1 MGDETWR
8 SLPKLMSQRTQEIL
22 AEQLAGLADRQGRPF
37 SIVLHG
43 GEPLLLGELRL
54 STLFTALRQKLGSE
68 FGISVQTNG
77 VLITD
82 KIIDVL
88 EKYGIR
94 VSISLDGPPTLH
106 DTRRPDLRG
115 RPTHARVL
123 QGISKLLARPASV
136 SLFSGLLAV
145 VDPYSDP
152 DNVYRFFKEVGAPS
166 VDFLYRDGNH
176 SKLPYGKDS
185 VDSDIYGRWMAKI
198 LDLYIADPQP
208 MRIRILDDI
217 IKLLLGGAGM
227 KEGIGLTDFG
237 ILVIDTD
244 GSIRKN
250 DTLKSSPLGDTFNAN
265 WNLNNC
271 SLSDIA
277 TSDEFRTYHIAQKP
291 SSAIC
296 ANCSLLRVC
305 GGGMVTHRFKEGRGY
320 ENPTVFCADQKFL
333 IERVFRHLSRYNLVE
348 ARVA

>member
-22 AEQLAGLADRQGRPF
+22 AEQLAALADRQGRPF

-54 STLFTALRQKLGSE
+54 SALFTILRRKLGNK
-68 FGISVQTNG
+68 FGISVQSNG
-77 VLITD
+77 VLISD

-88 EKYGIR
+88 EKYGVR
-94 VSISLDGPPTLH
+94 VSISLDGPSTLH
-106 DTRRPDLRG
+106 DSRRPDLRG
-115 RPTHARVL
+115 RPTHARTL
-123 QGISKLLARPASV
+123 QGISKLLARPASA

-152 DNVYRFFKEVGAPS
+152 DDVYRFFKQVGAPS

-176 SKLPYGKDS
+176 SNLPYGKDS
-185 VDSDIYGRWMAKI
+185 VDSDIYGKWMARI
-198 LDLYIADPQP
+198 LDLYIADAQP
-208 MRIRILDDI
+208 MRIRILDDM
-217 IKLLLGGAGM
+217 IKLLLGGVGM
-227 KEGIGLTDFG
+227 KEGVGLTDFG
-237 ILVIDTD
+237 ILVVDTD

-250 DTLKSSPLGDTFNAN
+250 DTLKSSPLGDKFNAN

-271 SLSDIA
+271 SLSEIA
-277 TSDEFRTYHIAQKP
+277 RSEEFRAYHVAQKP
-291 SSAIC
+291 SSTIC
-296 ANCSLLRVC
+296 SSCSLLQVC
-305 GGGMVTHRFKEGRGY
+305 GGGMVTHRFKEGSGY
-320 ENPTVFCADQKFL
+320 ENPTVFCADQKYL
-333 IERVFRHLSRYNLVE
+333 IGMISRYLSRYNLVA